1 MIVHPSLNKEMPICQ
16 YMDLDYLIRMLATG
30 QYFIRQK
37 RGFPDKREQ
46 ALPVNQMF
54 PVHLANAKVPEEV
67 LNTEAEERQKGMIEY
82 EEHSSALA
90 SCWTAS
96 NPDSYLMWKSYTSK
110 MGACITSSIEDFDTS
125 LSQNAIE
132 IACGPIEYGSHNA
145 YDDFTTR
152 MFKKEPGYAAENEI
166 RFYIG
171 VTDSETPNSNGGVY
185 LNVDCKR
192 LIHKVI
198 LSPLIDRIAARH
210 LCEWLNSTYGI
221 SVVSSSLKTI
231 R

>member
-1 MIVHPSLNKEMPICQ
+1 MKLHPSLNKEMPICQ

-30 QYFIRQK
+30 QYFVRQK

-46 ALPVNQMF
+46 SLPVAKMF
-54 PVHLANAKVPEEV
+54 HPHPANIKVAEDM
-67 LNTEAEERQKGMIEY
+67 LSAEAEERQKGMREY
-82 EEHSSALA
+82 EEHSSALT

-110 MGACITSSIEDFDTS
+110 MGACITSSIEDFDAS

-166 RFYIG
+166 RFYVG
-171 VTDSETPNSNGGVY
+171 VKDSETPNSSGGVY

-198 LSPLIDRIAARH
+198 LSPLIDPVAALQLCKRISSR
-210 LCEWLNSTYGI
+210 YGI
-221 SVVSSSLKTI
+221 RVVSSSLKTT

>member
-1 MIVHPSLNKEMPICQ
+1 MPICQ

-46 ALPVNQMF
+46 SLPVARMF
-54 PVHLANAKVPEEV
+54 PVHPANVKVSDAV
-67 LNTEAEERQKGMIEY
+67 LNDETEERQKSMREY
-82 EEHSSALA
+82 EEHSSALT

-96 NPDSYLMWKSYTSK
+96 DPDSYLMWKSYTSK
-110 MGACITSSIEDFDTS
+110 MGACITSSIEDFDAS

-171 VTDSETPNSNGGVY
+171 VKDSETPNSNGGVY

-192 LIHKVI
+192 LINKVI
-198 LSPLIDRIAARH
+198 LSPFIDPAAARP
-210 LCEWLNSTYGI
+210 LCEWISSMYGI
-221 SVVSSSLKTI
+221 SVVSSSLKIT